1 VVVPVPDA
9 WTLTWRKKGKIAK
22 RVLSGWMV
30 ILIDRDSTVEFVKR
44 RKEWLRSQTVL
55 EYEDRL
61 EKECGAHWERKS
73 RDRKKLE

>member
-1 VVVPVPDA
+1 
-9 WTLTWRKKGKIAK
+9 
-22 RVLSGWMV
+22 
-30 ILIDRDSTVEFVKR
+30 LIDRDSIAEFVKR
-44 RKEWLRSQTVL
+44 RKEWLWSQTVL